1 MNNDVNFIFDFDST
15 IVNSETLNDILA
27 LAIGNNTEKI
37 NEIDNITKMAM
48 EGKISFRESLEKR
61 LKLSIINKSMVDAI
75 ITKTLT
81 SIVNNMDIVI
91 NNILKQNN
99 TKVFIVSGGFT
110 EVITPTAVKL
120 NINTNNI
127 YANKF
132 KFNNNNEVIGV
143 EDTLLLQSSG
153 KAKIIQDLKNKG
165 IINGKVIMIGDGYTD
180 LETKLNNIVDE
191 FICFCGVVSR
201 KPIKEATKYVANSA
215 EELNNIIMNNFL

>member
-61 LKLSIINKSMVDAI
+61 LKLSIISKSMIDAI
-75 ITKTLT
+75 TTKTLT

-120 NINTNNI
+120 NININNI

-201 KPIKEATKYVANSA
+201 KPIKEATKYVANNA
-215 EELNNIIMNNFL
+215 EELNNIIMSNFL

>member
-120 NINTNNI
+120 NININNI

-153 KAKIIQDLKNKG
+153 KVKIIQDLKNKG